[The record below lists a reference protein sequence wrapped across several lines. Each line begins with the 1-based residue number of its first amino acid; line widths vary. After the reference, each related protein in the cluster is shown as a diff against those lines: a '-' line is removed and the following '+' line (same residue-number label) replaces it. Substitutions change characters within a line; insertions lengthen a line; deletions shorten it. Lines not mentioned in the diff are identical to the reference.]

1 MLHVFARLA
10 SGYSFIAGVISAIG
24 SVLLTVQFWQA
35 AIIAGITGLLAAVGT
50 VLGAVIASRLAAR
63 IAEPI
68 ARDVEHIKRAGG
80 LTRRASDEERK

>member
-1 MLHVFARLA
+1 MLQAFARLA
-10 SGYSFIAGVISAIG
+10 SGYSIIAGTISAAG
-24 SVLLTVQFWQA
+24 SVLLSVEFWQA

-50 VLGAVIASRLAAR
+50 VLGAIIASRLAAR

-80 LTRRASDEERK
+80 LTRRATDEEKK